1 MTETAAK
8 PSTPPGFAVIWS
20 TVAIDQVGF
29 GILIPVLALYAEDF
43 GASPTT
49 IGFLVATFAL
59 AQLITAPIGGR
70 LSDRFGRKPIILF
83 SLLGTAVGSLIT
95 GFAGAVWVLFLGRAV
110 DGLSGASVVVSQAA
124 VTDIGAPED
133 RARLLGLL
141 AAAFG
146 FGFAL
151 GPAIGGLSASVAGPR
166 APFFVAAALA
176 ATNAVVAWFR
186 LPETLPADKR
196 ISARPASAGEGPR
209 PRIEWHRRLVQLF
222 GVALVASTA
231 FAMFTTTIPL
241 LLERRA
247 GLDEG
252 GVGIVFAC
260 VGVGIMLAST
270 FAVGPAVEMFGSTG
284 VVRVGLFLN
293 MVGLVLLGP
302 DAVWVTIVPSTMAL
316 ILGQALQTGP
326 QSALVSNTV
335 GAQVRG
341 SAMGVNQ
348 ASVGVGR
355 VVGPIVG
362 GALFS
367 VGLAWPYLV
376 GAVLTAIALALVPG
390 RSASR

>member
-1 MTETAAK
+1 MTEPSTK

-70 LSDRFGRKPIILF
+70 LSDRFGRKPVILF

-95 GFAGAVWVLFLGRAV
+95 GLAGAVWVLFLGRAV
-110 DGLSGASVVVSQAA
+110 DGLSGASVTVSQAA
-124 VTDIGAPED
+124 ITDIVAPQD

-141 AAAFG
+141 SAAFG
-146 FGFAL
+146 FGFAA
-151 GPAIGGLSASVAGPR
+151 GPAIGGLAASVGGAR
-166 APFFVAAALA
+166 APFFVAAGLA
-176 ATNAVVAWFR
+176 TVNAIVAWFR
-186 LPETLPADKR
+186 LPETLPAEKR
-196 ISARPASAGEGPR
+196 VSSGSSTEAKPKIDWQRE
-209 PRIEWHRRLVQLF
+209 LVRLF

-252 GVGIVFAC
+252 GVGLVFAG

-270 FAVGPAVEMFGSTG
+270 FAVGPGVATFGPRG
-284 VVRVGLFLN
+284 VVRVGLMLN
-293 MVGLVLLGP
+293 IAGLAILGP
-302 DAVWVTIVPSTMAL
+302 DWVWGAIISSTALL
-316 ILGQALQTGP
+316 ILGQSFQTGP
-326 QSALVSNTV
+326 QSALVSNAV
-335 GAQVRG
+335 GPQVRG

-355 VVGPIVG
+355 VVGPIAG

-367 VGLAWPYLV
+367 IGVGWPYVV
-376 GAVLTAIALALVPG
+376 GAGLTAVALFLVPG
-390 RSASR
+390 PWNRR

>member
-1 MTETAAK
+1 MTEPSST

-29 GILIPVLALYAEDF
+29 GIIIPVLALYAEDF

-70 LSDRFGRKPIILF
+70 LSDRFGRKPVILF

-95 GFAGAVWVLFLGRAV
+95 GFAGSVWMLFLGRAV
-110 DGLSGASVVVSQAA
+110 DGSSGASVVVSQAA
-124 VTDIGAPED
+124 VTDIVAPQD
-133 RARLLGLL
+133 RARLLGRL

-151 GPAIGGLSASVAGPR
+151 GPAIGGLAASVAGPR
-166 APFFVAAALA
+166 APFFVAAGLA

-186 LPETLPADKR
+186 LPETLPPERR
-196 ISARPASAGEGPR
+196 ISSRPAAAEEGR
-209 PRIEWHRRLVQLF
+209 PRIEWHQRLLRLF
-222 GVALVASTA
+222 AVALVASTA

-270 FAVGPAVEMFGSTG
+270 FAVGPAVETFGSTG
-284 VVRVGLFLN
+284 VVRVGLLFN
-293 MVGLVLLGP
+293 MVGLLLLGP
-302 DAVWVTIVPSTMAL
+302 DAVWIAIVPSTIAL

-335 GAQVRG
+335 GANVRG

-355 VVGPIVG
+355 VVGPIAG
-362 GALFS
+362 GVLFQ

-390 RSASR
+390 PAASR